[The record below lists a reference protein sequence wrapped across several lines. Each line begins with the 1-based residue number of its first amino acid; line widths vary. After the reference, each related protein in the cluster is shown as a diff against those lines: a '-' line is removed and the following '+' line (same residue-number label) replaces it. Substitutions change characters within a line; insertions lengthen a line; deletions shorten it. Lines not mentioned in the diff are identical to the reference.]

1 MSVRRRN
8 ILCRERLQI
17 ILRALA
23 HGPVEMRRLQRHQNA
38 TLWELDQAEAAGWV
52 RTFFRESQK
61 GMATHMI
68 AATGLC
74 NALPPLR
81 KDIEAPISLRHA
93 EFARRSVRE
102 GVRRGMNFA
111 GIHFPPILEIY
122 PRVYPGVRNKCVAN
136 AAASRLMKRKDVR
149 AARAWYYAV
158 LSGEVAAGEPMPIWP
173 SKILERLARSRQPV
187 RGKSTIM
194 DRTHGSRDEVRNSSL
209 PVNEAHCI

>member
-23 HGPVEMRRLQRHQNA
+23 HGPVEMRRLQRHQNV

-68 AATGLC
+68 AATGKC
-74 NALPPLR
+74 NPLPPLR
-81 KDIEAPISLRHA
+81 KDIEAPISLRHT
-93 EFARRSVRE
+93 EFARRSVCE
-102 GVRRGMNFA
+102 GVPRGMNFA
-111 GIHFPPILEIY
+111 GIHFPPILE
-122 PRVYPGVRNKCVAN
+122 VYSQVYSGVRDKGVAN
-136 AAASRLMKRKDVR
+136 AAASRLLKRKDVR

-158 LSGEVAAGEPMPIWP
+158 LNGEIAASEPMPKWP
-173 SKILERLARSRQPV
+173 SKIWERLAQV
-187 RGKSTIM
+187 
-194 DRTHGSRDEVRNSSL
+194 GSQFARR
-209 PVNEAHCI
+209 AQ